1 MRKISL
7 FITITLLSY
16 SFLSTNVLAK
26 LSTEE
31 EAFINKITNDFVKTH
46 SLNLNEYSLFDIRG
60 LNNESLQT
68 KEQSLLNIS
77 LEITKNQSFI
87 DCSPIFYLDKLKS
100 KGYVLEKKLNGMN
113 NLYTLTYDETNKNWI
128 VTKKTNK
135 MGTDLVDLGLLKGS
149 K

>member
-7 FITITLLSY
+7 FITITLLSF
-16 SFLSTNVLAK
+16 SLLSTNVLAK

-46 SLNLNEYSLFDIRG
+46 SLNLNEYSLFDIRE
-60 LNNESLQT
+60 LNNESLQA

-87 DCSPIFYLDKLKS
+87 DCSPIYYLNKLKS

-113 NLYTLTYDETNKNWI
+113 NLYTLTYDETNKNWL
-128 VTKKTNK
+128 VTKKTNI